1 MTKTERRSKILKVN
15 VKGGEISDKERE
27 EYIKTALK
35 RNTHRTVEEINITVV
50 DNDYVD
56 IETVCAPEKFQR
68 IRRRITGYLVGTL
81 DRFNDAKS
89 AEVRDRVGDSLAHV
103 GFEDVFVD

>member
-1 MTKTERRSKILKVN
+1 MLKVN
-15 VKGGEISDKERE
+15 IKGGKISDKERE
-27 EYIKTALK
+27 EYIKIALN
-35 RNTHRTVEEINITVV
+35 RNIHRTVEEVNITVV

-68 IRRRITGYLVGTL
+68 IRRITGYLVGTL

-89 AEVRDRVGDSLAHV
+89 AEVRDRVGHSLAPV

>member
-1 MTKTERRSKILKVN
+1 MLKVN
-15 VKGGEISDKERE
+15 VKGGEISDMERE
-27 EYIKTALK
+27 EYVK
-35 RNTHRTVEEINITVV
+35 RVLTQNPHRTVQKINITVV

-68 IRRRITGYLVGTL
+68 IRRITGYLVGTL

-89 AEVRDRVGDSLAHV
+89 AEVKDRVGHSLSPV
-103 GFEDVFVD
+103 GFEDIYVN